1 MLVCM
6 LACLALFHLSLYVF
20 FSSIRRHTRCALVPG
35 VQTCALPIS
44 RAAAPVAYRR
54 SADAAGRSR
63 LLSPAPAVVLLPVG
77 HVVAGCLQRLPLVA
91 CLRHRRLVAAVE
103 QHRAELEVCDPLGA
117 GAVGEEQPQRGRAA
131 GRESGCQY
139 VWISVGAVS

>member
-1 MLVCM
+1 MSSVPRCPASTTGSVSPAGWRRGCSSCSARPVC
-6 LACLALFHLSLYVF
+6 S
-20 FSSIRRHTRCALVPG
+20 
-35 VQTCALPIS
+35 S

-103 QHRAELEVCDPLGA
+103 QHRSEEHTSELQSLMRISY
-117 GAVGEEQPQRGRAA
+117 AVFCLKKKNRKKHHKSITLVPY
-131 GRESGCQY
+131 ST
-139 VWISVGAVS
+139 